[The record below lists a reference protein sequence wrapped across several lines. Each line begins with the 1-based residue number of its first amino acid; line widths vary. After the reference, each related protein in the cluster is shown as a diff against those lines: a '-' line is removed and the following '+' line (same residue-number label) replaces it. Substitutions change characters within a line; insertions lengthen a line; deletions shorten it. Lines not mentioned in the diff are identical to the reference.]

1 MPTTKRKSAA
11 GKGKKTARKAVHKST
26 KSRSGA
32 KKSPKARKSAKK
44 SVSRHK

>member
-11 GKGKKTARKAVHKST
+11 GKGKKTVRKST
-26 KSRSGA
+26 KTRSGA

-44 SVSRHK
+44 SISRHK